1 MDKAKAEAIEAQ
13 YIRTVANDKYN
24 ADGLEK
30 TFQNSSTNM
39 KRAINTIKISEKTW
53 WQSYKRDFGK
63 AFSLHIGSN
72 VNKVAYVNT

>member
-30 TFQNSSTNM
+30 TFQNSNTNM
-39 KRAINTIKISEKTW
+39 KIAINTIKISEKTW
-53 WQSYKRDFGK
+53 W
-63 AFSLHIGSN
+63 
-72 VNKVAYVNT
+72 